1 VIALL
6 VIAWLAAGC
15 SAVQVIDRDGRAPGY
30 LELEVQPPQT
40 EIHVDERF
48 RGTAA
53 QWSDSVMTLPAGHH
67 RVRLALDGHYTRRFD
82 VRIRRG
88 MVREL
93 EVVMVEKVGGR
104 AWLDTPRA
112 RRRQVCA
119 VVGRGARRRVARRT
133 YDDFRE
139 SAKHVGACPVGRTRY
154 DDFRESA
161 LPGSTTSASPR
172 YPDLRLPRVRATR
185 IYDSPRLCLL
195 TRTRRRASGAKR
207 RMITRLD

>member
-1 VIALL
+1 VIGLL

-15 SAVQVIDRDGRAPGY
+15 SAIQVIDRDGRAPGY

-67 RVRLALDGHYTRRFD
+67 RVRLTLDGHYTRRFD

-88 MVREL
+88 VVREL

-104 AWLDTPRA
+104 ARLDTP
-112 RRRQVCA
+112 
-119 VVGRGARRRVARRT
+119 GLDGAN
-133 YDDFRE
+133 
-139 SAKHVGACPVGRTRY
+139 
-154 DDFRESA
+154 
-161 LPGSTTSASPR
+161 
-172 YPDLRLPRVRATR
+172 
-185 IYDSPRLCLL
+185 
-195 TRTRRRASGAKR
+195 
-207 RMITRLD
+207 